1 MWKKIFLLFV
11 ILCLL
16 ITLVGCGGG
25 ESPGYTTPPIPPEP
39 IETIIPDT
47 TKVTDKET
55 EKEIVSV
62 TEDQSTIVFEK
73 STSQLEE
80 LSPGDIIVMGV
91 TKNTPEGLLR
101 KVTNITKGGK
111 DGSQVVVETEFAS
124 IEEAIEQGSFE
135 FDITLEPED
144 IERGISYPKGVRPIR
159 DKFET
164 GYSFSYELDK
174 VLCNNH
180 LIVDG
185 ELSFDY
191 HILLNGTI
199 GFFKLKTLEFK
210 NTVESKAE
218 LNVTLTDAFSVGDL
232 LDDNPKTIFSIPFKE
247 ITVWVS
253 YVPIV
258 LKPQINVN
266 VGLDGEIFA
275 ELTTGVTI
283 SQENEGAYVAG
294 VEFDNGV
301 WKEIKN
307 EPVFAFEYREP
318 SLSAEAKIKAYAGP
332 QLELMLYGFVGPHCN
347 IYGYLD
353 FEADIWDDPWWE
365 LYAGLDVT
373 AGLQLEI
380 ITKFWSAVYS
390 SPEFDI
396 INYRTPEPIAQ
407 ADGPFGGTN
416 HPPVISDLTANPP
429 SIDINQTTT
438 ITCDASDEDGDALT
452 YTWSENGGIISGSG
466 STITWTAP
474 STQGNYTIECEV
486 SDGQENDSKSVAV
499 TVNDPGSSNHPPVIS
514 DLTANPPSIDI
525 NQTTTITCDASD
537 EDGDALTYT
546 WSENGGII
554 SGSGSTITWTAPS
567 TAGTYTI
574 TCMVSDGNGGEATK
588 SVAVIVGNSV
598 GNKIFLQS
606 GGTLNGASINPS
618 NPTLTV
624 NTGESI
630 TGTLKVQAIYSG
642 PSNNVVPFGYTPS
655 WGSHSGSYVTVN
667 GWIPVGATTY
677 TVPIS
682 LTAPN
687 DAGTYYLIF
696 ASNCEMNLGW
706 TMSQT
711 NWTTGTM
718 YWNDGNDIADLTE
731 SKLQSSLSTGYL
743 YLDMLVGSS
752 YKTSTYGIAYVKIV
766 VTGTK
771 TLQSLTVVPDTMSFT
786 AAGQTEY
793 ISEIILGWLWSNGA
807 ITTSS
812 LAKGDATY
820 SGYNTSVVKVVMVI
834 PNVKVE
840 SVGEGSTNIKVSYTD
855 NGITKYDYIAVTVA
869 GTPPPTGVSATD
881 GTYTDKIRITWNNV
895 TGATHYKV
903 YRARASNDT
912 KVALTGWQTNTSYDD
927 TSADFCWFYSYW
939 VKAAT
944 SNSGANASGYSTYN
958 TGWRRLE
965 APQNVTASWGEV
977 GKTVISWDPVE
988 RAVYYRVYRGLSTGS
1003 KIPITDWFQTGSY
1016 QYNDYTGEV
1025 NKIYYYWVKA
1035 AYNTSGLMESDWS
1048 DFVFGYRK

>member
-353 FEADIWDDPWWE
+353 FKADIWDDPWWE

-407 ADGPFGGTN
+407 ADGPFGGT
-416 HPPVISDLTANPP
+416 
-429 SIDINQTTT
+429 
-438 ITCDASDEDGDALT
+438 
-452 YTWSENGGIISGSG
+452 
-466 STITWTAP
+466 
-474 STQGNYTIECEV
+474 
-486 SDGQENDSKSVAV
+486 
-499 TVNDPGSSNHPPVIS
+499 NHPPVIS